1 MRKRRGTTR
10 GRKRGARRKPGKN
23 RRVGR
28 RAWTTRHAA
37 VVASAVVL
45 VAGMGYA
52 ISRASMWGRREEPFV
67 LSEVEVVGNEVL
79 TEGEVVALSG
89 LEVGSN
95 LLSVSISDV
104 EESVASSPRVERAQA
119 LRLLPDRI
127 VVRLDETP
135 PAAFVVAAA
144 GECIEVTDA
153 GLVLP
158 TAERSTLIDL
168 PLITGAVGE
177 MAPAGGGTAEDG
189 TAIEGAT
196 DAPGMRATEEVL
208 EVLEL
213 LRVAREISP
222 LLWMEISEVRIAP
235 GSGLVIYT
243 VADGA
248 EIRVGSGAL
257 NSQGL
262 NRLWMVLRDVRER
275 GEAVQSI
282 DLRYRDQAVVRLRPG
297 SGRRALAGGTT

>member
-1 MRKRRGTTR
+1 VRVTGRSRR
-10 GRKRGARRKPGKN
+10 GRKRGASRKPRKPGKN
-23 RRVGR
+23 RRVR
-28 RAWTTRHAA
+28 RRSWTVRHAA
-37 VVASAVVL
+37 VVASAVLL

-52 ISRASMWGRREEPFV
+52 ISRASIWGRRAGPFV

-79 TEGEVVALSG
+79 TESEVVALSG
-89 LEVGSN
+89 LEVGTN

-104 EESVASSPRVERAQA
+104 ERSVASSPRVERAQA

-135 PAAFVVAAA
+135 PAAFVIAPT
-144 GECIEVTDA
+144 GECLEITDE

-158 TAERSTLIDL
+158 ATERTALIDL
-168 PLITGAVGE
+168 PLITGAVGD
-177 MAPAGGGTAEDG
+177 MTPAGDGAAGDG
-189 TAIEGAT
+189 TEGA
-196 DAPGMRATEEVL
+196 GEVWATQEVHEVL
-208 EVLEL
+208 EI
-213 LRVAREISP
+213 LRTAREVSP

-262 NRLWMVLRDVRER
+262 NRLWMVLRDLRSR
-275 GEAVQSI
+275 GEQVQSI
-282 DLRYRDQAVVRLRPG
+282 DLTYRDQAVVRLRLG
-297 SGRRALAGGTT
+297 SGRRAPAGGAT